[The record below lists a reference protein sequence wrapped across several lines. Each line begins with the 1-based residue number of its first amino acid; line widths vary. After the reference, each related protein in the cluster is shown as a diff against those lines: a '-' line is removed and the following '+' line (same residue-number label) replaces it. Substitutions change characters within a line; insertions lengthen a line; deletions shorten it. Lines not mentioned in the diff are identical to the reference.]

1 MADFPFPILI
11 AVLFLFVCLAVLHLH
26 QRQQNQRRA
35 LPLRADYFAAHGIET
50 PVCVHCRSI
59 DTRDVGLNDSTD
71 HRRIVSCA
79 RCNRMLYRYE
89 RSAPDEAR

>member
-26 QRQQNQRRA
+26 QRQLARQRA
-35 LPLRADYFAAHGIET
+35 LPLRADYFAAHGLET

-59 DTRDVGLNDSTD
+59 DTRDIGLNDSTD

-79 RCNRMLYRYE
+79 QCNKMLYRYE
-89 RSAPDEAR
+89 RSAPDTAR